1 MIVADREI
9 DKLAYDGPAK
19 IAGRALGTTFTVDAF
34 PRVGL
39 YETDDDVPT
48 RYKQL
53 AVNLLDT
60 KESDPRVAKVL
71 DIGTSGQSAQAQA
84 VEIRKEIWPW
94 FVWGALAVL
103 LLEWLVYAR
112 RMHI

>member
-1 MIVADREI
+1 M
-9 DKLAYDGPAK
+9 
-19 IAGRALGTTFTVDAF
+19 
-34 PRVGL
+34 
-39 YETDDDVPT
+39 PT

-60 KESDPRVAKVL
+60 AESDPRIAERL
-71 DIGTSGQSAQAQA
+71 QIGTSTQAQAAQA
-84 VEIRKEIWPW
+84 VEVRKEIWPW